1 MMALVTIPLET
12 IVRSYW
18 VYILGSRTGTLYVG
32 ITNNLELRVAEHRA
46 GEIKGFTAKY
56 GVHRLLYFEE
66 TTEVAAALAR
76 EKQIKGWR
84 RSKKIAL
91 IRTSNPSWR
100 DLSRGGG

>member
-1 MMALVTIPLET
+1 M
-12 IVRSYW
+12 RRYW

-32 ITNNLELRVAEHRA
+32 VTSNLELRVGEHRA

-66 TTEVAAALAR
+66 TTEVAVALAR

-84 RSKKIAL
+84 REKKIAL
-91 IRTSNPSWR
+91 IRTANPSWK
-100 DLSRGGG
+100 DLSRGGD